1 LSGEAVTWADSPD
14 KYPRSTSG
22 LIFAAEC
29 AAHPTQKT
37 GFLEVS
43 TFPRPGQPVYATF
56 DHVIVCGAKTL
67 AVVDNPR
74 ERHIQGYLSEAFA
87 LRVIIANWKRGAVNN
102 VATMGCL
109 ICITL
114 HPMIEILI

>member
-1 LSGEAVTWADSPD
+1 VCQ
-14 KYPRSTSG
+14 
-22 LIFAAEC
+22 FAITARLPTGIRTGAEYVMPKPERRRCC
-29 AAHPTQKT
+29 AR
-37 GFLEVS
+37 GR

-56 DHVIVCGAKTL
+56 DHVIVCGAETL